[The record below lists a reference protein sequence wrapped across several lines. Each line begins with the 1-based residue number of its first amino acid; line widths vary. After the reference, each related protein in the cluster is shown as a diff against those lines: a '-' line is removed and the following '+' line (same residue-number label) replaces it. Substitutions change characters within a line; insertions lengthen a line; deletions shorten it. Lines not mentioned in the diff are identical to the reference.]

1 MKKSNFAKLDDQPLV
16 SILLPV
22 FNGEPF
28 LEKAVLSIVN
38 QTYHNWELLI
48 IDDNSWDRSADISIE
63 FARIFPN
70 IKLIKNDGIGLPA
83 ALNCGA
89 KAAKGQLIAR
99 MDSDD
104 ICLKKRLSE
113 QVKRFRLNDRL
124 AILGSSAVIVESDGK
139 ISGHHLAFPSPLVEL
154 LMLYECSLIH
164 PSVMMR
170 REVFEFV
177 GAYNV
182 EYKSAQ
188 DYELW
193 LRALFDGLR
202 FDNVT
207 QPLIVLRKRKSSN
220 SRNDPTAH
228 DLRVRCLS
236 EKVKQ
241 RLGAGFLLVRC
252 VGFICRV
259 LRLFYLKVPLRSS
272 AMEEAKRLVGT

>member
-1 MKKSNFAKLDDQPLV
+1 MTIRGTAYA
-16 SILLPV
+16 
-22 FNGEPF
+22 E
-28 LEKAVLSIVN
+28 
-38 QTYHNWELLI
+38 
-48 IDDNSWDRSADISIE
+48 ISIE
-63 FARIFPN
+63 FARIYPN
-70 IKLIKNDGIGLPA
+70 IKLIQNDGIGLPA

-99 MDSDD
+99 MDSD

-207 QPLIVLRKRKSSN
+207 QPLIVLRK
-220 SRNDPTAH
+220 
-228 DLRVRCLS
+228 
-236 EKVKQ
+236 EKVLT
-241 RLGAGFLLVRC
+241 LGMIPQLM
-252 VGFICRV
+252 ICALGV
-259 LRLFYLKVPLRSS
+259 FQKSETTIGSWLSLGEVCWLYLPCL
-272 AMEEAKRLVGT
+272 